1 MIAAEK
7 QTQAKALGMT
17 LIENVREYFKD
28 EQHRA
33 EFAEWYEKEYGKPYV
48 WKELN
53 L

>member
-7 QTQAKALGMT
+7 QAQAKALGMT
-17 LIENVREYFKD
+17 LIENVREFFKD
-28 EQHRA
+28 EKHRA

-48 WKELN
+48 WKELE